1 MCAVLPPLQPE
12 MWDAASGDALGNTPL
27 LWSHAESARSLFV
40 LQREELRSRVG
51 TVGVAAWSA
60 ARVMQ
65 LRWFGRR
72 RPQT

>member
-12 MWDAASGDALGNTPL
+12 EWDAMSNVALGNTPL

-40 LQREELRSRVG
+40 LQREELRRRVG
-51 TVGVAAWSA
+51 TVGVTVWNA
-60 ARVMQ
+60 ARAVR

-72 RPQT
+72 REQA